1 MVLTDVASV
10 RVMWTGTI
18 TAPPSDDVDGQIREL
33 ARVGVEA
40 AQKAGFF

>member
-1 MVLTDVASV
+1 MVLTDAATVKLMWSSKITSPASQNLNAQ
-10 RVMWTGTI
+10 MG
-18 TAPPSDDVDGQIREL
+18 DL